1 MATNKPFI
9 IRVAIHSPLRQ
20 LFDYVI
26 PKTILE
32 ISPNQQPTSG
42 CRVLVPFGRRLVV
55 VLIVTC
61 PETTDYDENKLKSI
75 ENLLDKSPLIP
86 QELFALFVWAAHYYQ
101 HPIGD
106 ALFNMLPV
114 TLRKAKPLSEPS
126 TKYWQLTAKGK
137 GLGENSLNRAPSQ
150 KALIGHLLKHGR
162 LSHDDLIRLFPR
174 NILHTLAKKDLIK
187 DSEDVKAK
195 VAIKIVLKQVPL
207 SLNTAQ
213 KIVFAKI
220 RYDDFRCYLLNGV
233 TGSGKTEIYLRAI
246 EDVLRQGK
254 QALVLIPEI
263 SLTPQTQKR
272 FSDRFNV
279 PIVTLHSGLSDK
291 ARLIAWTDAKAGRA
305 SIVLG
310 TRSAIFTPLEQPGLI
325 VVDEEHD
332 QSYKQQEGFRYSARD
347 LAVIRARK
355 ENIPIILGSATPS
368 IESLNNCVTK
378 RYEQLMLPQRA
389 GEALQPQWSIIDLK
403 NVNIE
408 AGIAST
414 TLLAISETISNGH
427 QVLIFLNRR
436 GFAPAIICHHCGW
449 AADCH
454 SCDTKLTV
462 HRARN
467 RLICH
472 HCDYQQAIPKHC
484 PNCMSHDLVP
494 MGEGTEQSED
504 YLKRYFPDTNIMRV
518 DRDSTRKKG
527 AMQTV
532 FNEVE
537 RGEPCIL
544 IGTQML
550 AKGHH
555 FSNVTLVVVLDA
567 DSGLFSPDFRSQ
579 ERLAQLLTQVAGR
592 SGRGQLPGR
601 VFIQTHQPEH
611 PLLESLIHK
620 GYNTLAIDLM
630 TQRRQY
636 ELPPY
641 RHLAVIRAESQWAKT
656 AETFLHHARAT
667 AQKICP
673 ASESITYLG
682 PLPAM
687 LEKRAGRYRFV
698 LQINVTQRSMLQN
711 LLTQLNHVLESYKGS
726 KKIRWSVDVDPQEI

>member
-9 IRVAIHSPLRQ
+9 IRVAIQSPLRQ

-55 VLIVTC
+55 GLIVTC

-162 LSHDDLIRLFPR
+162 LSQDDLIRLFPR

-378 RYEQLMLPQRA
+378 RA
-389 GEALQPQWSIIDLK
+389 
-403 NVNIE
+403 
-408 AGIAST
+408 
-414 TLLAISETISNGH
+414 
-427 QVLIFLNRR
+427 
-436 GFAPAIICHHCGW
+436 
-449 AADCH
+449 
-454 SCDTKLTV
+454 
-462 HRARN
+462 
-467 RLICH
+467 
-472 HCDYQQAIPKHC
+472 
-484 PNCMSHDLVP
+484 
-494 MGEGTEQSED
+494 
-504 YLKRYFPDTNIMRV
+504 
-518 DRDSTRKKG
+518 
-527 AMQTV
+527 
-532 FNEVE
+532 
-537 RGEPCIL
+537 
-544 IGTQML
+544 
-550 AKGHH
+550 
-555 FSNVTLVVVLDA
+555 
-567 DSGLFSPDFRSQ
+567 
-579 ERLAQLLTQVAGR
+579 
-592 SGRGQLPGR
+592 
-601 VFIQTHQPEH
+601 
-611 PLLESLIHK
+611 
-620 GYNTLAIDLM
+620 
-630 TQRRQY
+630 
-636 ELPPY
+636 
-641 RHLAVIRAESQWAKT
+641 
-656 AETFLHHARAT
+656 
-667 AQKICP
+667 
-673 ASESITYLG
+673 
-682 PLPAM
+682 
-687 LEKRAGRYRFV
+687 
-698 LQINVTQRSMLQN
+698 
-711 LLTQLNHVLESYKGS
+711 
-726 KKIRWSVDVDPQEI
+726 